1 MDSNLTDSDKSKV
14 GIYLL
19 RNKDT
24 NEVYIGSG
32 KLNNRLKS
40 HQRELQNNTHCN
52 YKLQRSFNKHPN
64 IEFIG
69 SPIDVDGLTI
79 EENRMLALSL
89 EQIFID
95 KLKDNEKLLNIAL
108 NVETPT
114 LGLLHTEESKKKIS
128 KKSIEMWNTMSVD
141 KINNRNEKISK
152 AQKEHWSSLSEEE
165 KNNRTEIIRHA
176 SLGRQLSEQHKKKV
190 GDFFRGKEL
199 TTKHKEKI
207 SDALKNKP
215 KDPIAVQNAV
225 NARKEKGSYKANNS
239 QKLACSH
246 PVNIDGEMYPSVSEA
261 AKAKG
266 MSHQTALN
274 RIKSENFPGWVKVSD
289 HSNQV

>member
-24 NEVYIGSG
+24 NEVYVGSG
-32 KLNNRLKS
+32 KLNNRFKS
-40 HQRELQNNTHCN
+40 HKRELENNNHVN
-52 YKLQRSFNKHPN
+52 YKLQRSFNKHPD

-152 AQKEHWSSLSEEE
+152 AQKEHWSS
-165 KNNRTEIIRHA
+165 
-176 SLGRQLSEQHKKKV
+176 
-190 GDFFRGKEL
+190 
-199 TTKHKEKI
+199 
-207 SDALKNKP
+207 
-215 KDPIAVQNAV
+215 
-225 NARKEKGSYKANNS
+225 
-239 QKLACSH
+239 
-246 PVNIDGEMYPSVSEA
+246 
-261 AKAKG
+261 
-266 MSHQTALN
+266 
-274 RIKSENFPGWVKVSD
+274 
-289 HSNQV
+289 